1 MLIQSSL
8 PGSIE
13 ETWQQCPKWEKNP
26 RDGYEEVVPV
36 IVGNKNIDDM
46 CSLNFASSCSQLS
59 TVSTMSENSRPAFV
73 YKRRKL
79 QTNAVSVFQALTSAN
94 LSGGCISAIRSE
106 AGSVVGKEGCMVSV
120 MPPVECVREVLVLN
134 SESISGCVVGEEPG
148 LKESKEA
155 LKSDIHTAL
164 DFGCVNDS
172 YSSSKSNVELGS
184 SALRIEVDDT
194 GECSSSSALVVDG
207 VHDDQSEKE
216 IFISILRSQGLLEG
230 VLPTWLHP
238 SAGTPGACCDSSY
251 TWTCK
256 VCDHPETTV
265 KMLICDQCEEAF
277 HVSCCNP
284 RIRKVPVDEWYCQSC
299 SKKKHKILKEDAK
312 SKTVNIS
319 SERSRFR
326 NATSEKELGPMAS
339 MLIGTE
345 PYEPGVRIGQDFQAE
360 VPDWC
365 GPSVEEV
372 DTIGNQS
379 EIDPS
384 ELVSL
389 LGWNSNKP
397 SRVSSI
403 GNWLQCREVIEGM
416 GEGGDGA
423 ICGKWRRAPLFEVQ
437 TDDWECFCAVL
448 WDPAHADCAVPQE
461 LDTDQVMKQLKYI
474 EMLRPRLAA
483 KRRKLDIRENA
494 GSQDCA
500 EDVRNI
506 RNP

>member
-8 PGSIE
+8 SGSIE
-13 ETWQQCPKWEKNP
+13 ESWQQCPKWEKNP

-36 IVGNKNIDDM
+36 IVGNKNIDDI

-106 AGSVVGKEGCMVSV
+106 AASVVGKEGRMVSV
-120 MPPVECVREVLVLN
+120 MPPVECGREVLVLN

-155 LKSDIHTAL
+155 LKSDMHTAL

-207 VHDDQSEKE
+207 VHDDRSEKE

-230 VLPTWLHP
+230 VLPTRLHP
-238 SAGTPGACCDSSY
+238 SAGTPGTRCDSSY
-251 TWTCK
+251 VWTCK

-265 KMLICDQCEEAF
+265 KMLICDHCEEAF

-284 RIRKVPVDEWYCQSC
+284 RIRKIPVDEWYCQSC
-299 SKKKHKILKEDAK
+299 SKKKHKILKEDTK

-372 DTIGNQS
+372 DTIGDQS

-423 ICGKWRRAPLFEVQ
+423 ICGKWRRYSMLLMVSTGLLFLKFKQ
-437 TDDWECFCAVL
+437 TTGNVSALSSGIQLMLIVL
-448 WDPAHADCAVPQE
+448 
-461 LDTDQVMKQLKYI
+461 Y
-474 EMLRPRLAA
+474 PRSWIQI
-483 KRRKLDIRENA
+483 KF
-494 GSQDCA
+494 
-500 EDVRNI
+500 
-506 RNP
+506 